1 MVTVFPDKEQ
11 WLSNAYRM
19 APTLVTLFETLQSMA
34 TSPIAVSP

>member
-1 MVTVFPDKEQ
+1 
-11 WLSNAYRM
+11 M